1 MAQNSCFPSTDV
13 EEELPYIWAFFK
25 NSPKRLSTYLKVAL
39 KSKSFDS
46 SSKKKKKAAVK
57 VMKKACRTRW
67 LSLHAGVDAAWD
79 EFGGL
84 IRTFEVLGK
93 EKNGAKA
100 IRILKKIRN
109 LDFIGSLCLF
119 KNVLPILTTLSKTF
133 QSNALNFSRITPSIQ
148 KAKEKLKEVANDDR
162 VVSQLRETLA
172 NRLNGLGMTLTAFH
186 EERLKSKVERT

>member
-1 MAQNSCFPSTDV
+1 
-13 EEELPYIWAFFK
+13 
-25 NSPKRLSTYLKVAL
+25 
-39 KSKSFDS
+39 
-46 SSKKKKKAAVK
+46 
-57 VMKKACRTRW
+57 MKKACRTRW